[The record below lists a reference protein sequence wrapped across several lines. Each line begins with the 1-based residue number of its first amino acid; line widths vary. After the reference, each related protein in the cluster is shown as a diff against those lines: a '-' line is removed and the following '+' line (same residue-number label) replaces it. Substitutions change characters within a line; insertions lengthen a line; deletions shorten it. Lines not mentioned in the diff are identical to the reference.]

1 MALNVMKQ
9 VATHYHRSLVNK
21 AVRFYS
27 IYTPPYL
34 SIKTTGPQLYPILHI
49 QIKGYTYPL
58 LESFQSF
65 IAKVANNLDIDVDE
79 SFAMPHQEHK
89 YKASY
94 QKSTQLED
102 ICCQTRK

>member
-89 YKASY
+89 KLKIQWSQFHQSSNY
-94 QKSTQLED
+94 
-102 ICCQTRK
+102 